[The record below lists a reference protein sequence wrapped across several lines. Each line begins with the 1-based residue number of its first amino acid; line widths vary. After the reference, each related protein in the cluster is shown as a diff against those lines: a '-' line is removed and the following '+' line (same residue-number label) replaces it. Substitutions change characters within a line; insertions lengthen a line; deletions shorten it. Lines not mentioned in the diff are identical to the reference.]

1 MMKKF
6 LLIVCGSFV
15 GTTLALLVF
24 MLMSIVFSIAMMS
37 IGGSMGKASASVQKN
52 SILHLK
58 LEGEIAVDVLPGMLL
73 HIAFETLDALGQGAQ
88 ERGFLL
94 ADDFADEFFL

>member
-15 GTTLALLVF
+15 GTTLALVVF

-37 IGGSMGKASASVQKN
+37 MGDSMGKASASVQKN

-58 LEGEIAVDVLPGMLL
+58 LEGEIAEREGGGDMSMLAML
-73 HIAFETLDALGQGAQ
+73 
-88 ERGFLL
+88 
-94 ADDFADEFFL
+94 